1 MACKG
6 GLAGASIRQSHG
18 DAALFCPLSPPGC
31 REIGNRFLPVWPGY
45 QDIIVGVGATREQIM
60 SWDKRPLMCWGKR
73 PRPRLALT
81 PAAPYICDE
90 RPAHRR
96 REVSMALQIND
107 TAPDF
112 EAETTEGKIRFHD
125 WIGNNWVVLFSHPK
139 DFTPVCTTELGTMA
153 RLKPE
158 FDKRGVKIIGLSVDP
173 VDNHKKWS
181 GDIKDVVG
189 FAPNYP
195 MIGDTDL
202 KVSKLYGMLP
212 ASTSGTSEG
221 RTPADNQTVRNVFV
235 IGPDKKIKLV
245 LVYPMTTGRNFDEVL
260 RVIDSLQLTA
270 KHRVATPANW
280 KQGEEVILTGAVTD
294 EEAKKLYPNGWKTP
308 KPYMRVVPQPH

>member
-1 MACKG
+1 
-6 GLAGASIRQSHG
+6 
-18 DAALFCPLSPPGC
+18 
-31 REIGNRFLPVWPGY
+31 
-45 QDIIVGVGATREQIM
+45 
-60 SWDKRPLMCWGKR
+60 
-73 PRPRLALT
+73 
-81 PAAPYICDE
+81 
-90 RPAHRR
+90 
-96 REVSMALQIND
+96 MALAIGD

-125 WIGNNWVVLFSHPK
+125 WIGNHWVVLFSHPK

-158 FDKRGVKIIGLSVDP
+158 FDKRGVKIVGLSVDP
-173 VDNHKKWS
+173 VDNHKKWA
-181 GDIKDVVG
+181 GDIKEVVG

-202 KVSKLYGMLP
+202 MVSKAWGMLP
-212 ASTSGTSEG
+212 AAANGEASK
-221 RTPADNQTVRNVFV
+221 RTASDNQTVRNVFV

-270 KHRVATPANW
+270 KHKVATPVNW
-280 KQGEEVILTGAVTD
+280 QRGEDVIIAGSVSD
-294 EEAKKLYPNGWKTP
+294 EEARKTYPRGWKAP
-308 KPYMRVVPQPH
+308 KPYIRIVAQPRS